1 MPTPRRKIL
10 LRAGLGL
17 FAVAVLLQ
25 LVPYGRD
32 HTNPLVTQDAPWPDG
47 RARELATA
55 ACYDCHSNQTRWP
68 LQSFVAP
75 FSWMVARDVEQGGE
89 ELNFSTWDED
99 DGEADDAAEAV
110 AEATMPPRRYLLAHP
125 DAALIRRRRS
135 WSTPWR
141 RWTTPGVVVTAAAP
155 AAATADRTRIAAGP
169 AAASPAGGSR
179 PGTTGARRGRRPSG
193 WPAPGTGWRGAG
205 RRR

>member
-1 MPTPRRKIL
+1 MPTPRRKFL

-75 FSWMVARDVEQGGE
+75 FSWMVARDVEQGRE

-99 DGEADDAAEAV
+99 DGEADDA
-110 AEATMPPRRYLLAHP
+110 TMPPRRYLLAHP
-125 DAALIRRRRS
+125 DAALSDAERRILVDALEAMDDARGGGDRS
-135 WSTPWR
+135 G
-141 RWTTPGVVVTAAAP
+141 PGGGG
-155 AAATADRTRIAAGP
+155 DRDEDRSGP
-169 AAASPAGGSR
+169 GG
-179 PGTTGARRGRRPSG
+179 G
-193 WPAPGTGWRGAG
+193 
-205 RRR
+205 